1 MAPVGEIRAAG
12 YDVRVA
18 RFAAAPPCV
27 YAMFAGGGLT
37 WFDAAAKRGAYA
49 LPLAEPGAR
58 PDLSGLSCRWGVAP
72 AKHGLVLSL
81 IVAPRGNDARFAPLI
96 NEIVKS
102 SLAVASSERPV
113 TLMSLRP
120 GNPGRAIALE
130 TLVKKASGLSQAKA
144 RIAAIRGYCIAIFL
158 HTFKL
163 KVGRF
168 DAATYAS
175 ELVANADFRKFD
187 DGLRMTLDCSPEFA
201 DALEARLA
209 AADAFVH
216 WGVFRQ
222 EAAQVTCFVP
232 SATQRGH
239 VHFVDGA
246 GGGYTMAA
254 KAMKARRDALATAA

>member
-1 MAPVGEIRAAG
+1 MG
-12 YDVRVA
+12 
-18 RFAAAPPCV
+18 
-27 YAMFAGGGLT
+27 
-37 WFDAAAKRGAYA
+37 
-49 LPLAEPGAR
+49 
-58 PDLSGLSCRWGVAP
+58 
-72 AKHGLVLSL
+72 
-81 IVAPRGNDARFAPLI
+81 
-96 NEIVKS
+96 
-102 SLAVASSERPV
+102 
-113 TLMSLRP
+113 
-120 GNPGRAIALE
+120 
-130 TLVKKASGLSQAKA
+130 Q
-144 RIAAIRGYCIAIFL
+144 
-158 HTFKL
+158 
-163 KVGRF
+163 F

-254 KAMKARRDALATAA
+254 KAMKARREAPASAA